1 MYNGK
6 KSKKFR
12 ATDCLI
18 EQLSVGVI
26 DTFPEEIHRHIS
38 ARSQSLGY
46 QPLES

>member
-6 KSKKFR
+6 KNKKFR

-26 DTFPEEIHRHIS
+26 DTFPEEIHVIS
-38 ARSQSLGY
+38 RPVLSREAAN
-46 QPLES
+46 P